1 MRALTFASIKGG
13 VGKTT
18 LAVHTASA
26 LADSGKRTLLMDL
39 DPQGH
44 ASLLAGIEVEPDS
57 ACVADAFGAAPHY
70 PLQKVIHQTQRPGL
84 WVAPANLRMVA
95 HERDLFRWGHRLDAI
110 PRAMQSLSAPFDA
123 LVIDTPPQLNAFTEA
138 ALAIADVVAV
148 PVPAMAHALQGL
160 DEIQALWRDV
170 HDGHPSR
177 MVVTVNLWDRRT
189 TATNSAMQDALSG
202 LDVPVT
208 RSRVVRNEALNQ
220 AGLAFQ
226 VIYDFAPKSEASA
239 NLKELSKELWRMS
252 GQIQQQKPMALRKK
266 TT

>member
-44 ASLLAGIEVEPDS
+44 ASLLAGVEVEPDS
-57 ACVADAFGAAPHY
+57 ACVADAFGATPPYGLEEIVH
-70 PLQKVIHQTQRPGL
+70 PTERPNL
-84 WVAPANLRMVA
+84 WVAPANLRMVPQ
-95 HERDLFRWGHRLDAI
+95 ERDLFRWGHRLQAI
-110 PRAMQSLSAPFDA
+110 PRAMASLPEPFEA
-123 LVIDTPPQLNAFTEA
+123 VVIDTPPQLNAFTEA
-138 ALAIADVVAV
+138 ALAVADVVAV

-160 DEIQALWRDV
+160 DEIQAMWRDV
-170 HDGHPSR
+170 HDGRPSR

-189 TATNSAMQDALSG
+189 SATNSAMEEALGG
-202 LDVPVT
+202 LEVPVT

-226 VIYDFAPKSEASA
+226 VVYDFSPRSEAST
-239 NLKELSKELWRMS
+239 NLKDLAKELWRMS
-252 GQIQQQKPMALRKK
+252 GQVQKKSA
-266 TT
+266 